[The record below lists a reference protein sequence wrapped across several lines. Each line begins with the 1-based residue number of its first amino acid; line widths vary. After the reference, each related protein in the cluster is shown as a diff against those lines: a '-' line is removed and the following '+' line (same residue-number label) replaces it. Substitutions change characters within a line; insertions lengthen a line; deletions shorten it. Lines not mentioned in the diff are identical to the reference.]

1 MRIVAGSHR
10 GRRLRAPAGG
20 TVRPTAD
27 RVRETLFNMLAHGR
41 AAPAAG
47 LAGARVLDAFAGSG
61 ALGLEA
67 LSRGAAHASFMETS
81 AEALEVLRANIHS
94 LALDAVT
101 TILTA
106 DLRDPPKALDSC
118 QLVLMDPPYGAALA
132 APALA
137 ALAEAGWM
145 APGALCAVELAAREP
160 FTSPP
165 GFAPLDDRRVGAA
178 RLVFFKFRCEGA
190 N

>member
-41 AAPAAG
+41 AAPAPG

-67 LSRGAAHASFMETS
+67 LSRGAAHATFMETRS
-81 AEALEVLRANIHS
+81 EALEAIRANIHS

-106 DLRDPPKALDSC
+106 DLRDPPKAPESC
-118 QLVLMDPPYGAALA
+118 EFLLMDPPYGTALA
-132 APALA
+132 APALT
-137 ALAEAGWM
+137 ALAEAGWI
-145 APGALCAVELAAREP
+145 APGALCVVELAAREP
-160 FTSPP
+160 FTPPP
-165 GFAPLDDRRVGAA
+165 GFAPLDHRRVAAA
-178 RLVFFKFRCEGA
+178 RLVFLKFRA
-190 N
+190 